1 MLNLKKYGF
10 GLLYSLI
17 TILVCSLLIN
27 CFYYFD
33 KINPTMYR
41 SLTLI
46 VPLLA
51 LMIAGFFVGRRSSK
65 KGWLEGIKVG
75 AIIVVFFF
83 IFSFLAFNQGLSLKQ
98 LLFDVIL
105 MVSSIFGSM
114 LGINFPKRQN

>member
-1 MLNLKKYGF
+1 MIHLKKYGF
-10 GLLYSLI
+10 GLLYSIAIILI
-17 TILVCSLLIN
+17 FSLLIN

-33 KINPTMYR
+33 MINPTVYR
-41 SLTLI
+41 YLTLI

-51 LMIAGFFVGRRSSK
+51 LMVGGIFVGRRSSK
-65 KGWLEGIKVG
+65 KGWLEGIKIG
-75 AIIVVFFF
+75 SIIIVFFF

-98 LLFDVIL
+98 LLFDLIL